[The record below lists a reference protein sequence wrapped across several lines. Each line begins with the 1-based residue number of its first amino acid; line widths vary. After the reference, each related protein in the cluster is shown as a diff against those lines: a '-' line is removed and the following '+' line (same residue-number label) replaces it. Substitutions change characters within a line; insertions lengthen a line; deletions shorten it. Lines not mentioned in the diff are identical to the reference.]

1 MYQRSKSGYFIQ
13 YIKQSQNTCIL
24 DRKTKDKIDMKKPVS
39 WLSCGVQDK
48 ESQKAGRDSL
58 HLLNRKKPKSIDGQ
72 THKDLN
78 ELHEGKLE
86 NSSPSLYEIMAD
98 SAWKSLIERFRIKF
112 TANITFKLMIMSRQ
126 KFSKMV
132 QLVET
137 NGKTTYS
144 KFVVP

>member
-13 YIKQSQNTCIL
+13 YIKQSQNTCLL

-39 WLSCGVQDK
+39 WLSCGVQDR
-48 ESQKAGRDSL
+48 ESQKAGSL
-58 HLLNRKKPKSIDGQ
+58 FTYEIGKSQKAWMDK
-72 THKDLN
+72 TREDLN
-78 ELHEGKLE
+78 ELHEGRLE
-86 NSSPSLYEIMAD
+86 NSSPSSYEIMAD